1 MYSGANVYR
10 EGRSGSIPSSRVS
23 DVQILAFVLLEPS
36 AGKLACSV
44 PRGLGAGNRAW
55 LPSRIVIRMEV
66 VRIGDR
72 EANALVFVPVVP
84 SYSDGVLVNDGD
96 SCRA

>member
-1 MYSGANVYR
+1 M
-10 EGRSGSIPSSRVS
+10 
-23 DVQILAFVLLEPS
+23 LAPDSQRIKIKVNAYCDSTVALMNLLDFFGQLQP
-36 AGKLACSV
+36 
-44 PRGLGAGNRAW
+44 
-55 LPSRIVIRMEV
+55 RIVIRMEV

-72 EANALVFVPVVP
+72 ENALVFVSVVP

>member
-1 MYSGANVYR
+1 MYR

-23 DVQILAFVLLEPS
+23 DVQMLAFVLLEPS

-55 LPSRIVIRMEV
+55 LPSFPETTLTVRSWAELCPSIAAPNSPKPEMAGAGKRM
-66 VRIGDR
+66 I
-72 EANALVFVPVVP
+72 NA
-84 SYSDGVLVNDGD
+84 
-96 SCRA
+96 